1 MPMTAK
7 DYLSQAYKMDRRI
20 RIIEE
25 KVRKLRSM
33 IECSSPSLDS
43 AGGGSSCE
51 RVPDTVAKIIGYEER
66 AAELRRQLV
75 EKYLEIDSAI
85 HSVPDTTQ
93 REVLERRY
101 LLYQK
106 WSVIAEEMNYSLD
119 NVFKLHGKALQKII
133 LNYSNGV

>member
-1 MPMTAK
+1 MTAK

-43 AGGGSSCE
+43 AGGGSSSQ
-51 RVPDTVAKIIGYEER
+51 RIPDMLSKIVGYEER

-133 LNYSNGV
+133 LNYSNDV

>member
-1 MPMTAK
+1 MTAK
-7 DYLSQAYKMDRRI
+7 DYLSHAYKMDRRI

-33 IECSSPSLDS
+33 IECSLPSLDS
-43 AGGGSSCE
+43 AGGGSSSQ
-51 RVPDTVAKIIGYEER
+51 RIPDMLSKIVGYEER

-133 LNYSNGV
+133 LNYSNDV